1 MTNDAQDIIWLFFF
15 LKLNYRNIAV
25 HVHNIVKKIMH
36 AVDKIELVFHEKK
49 SKVVGRKRE

>member
-15 LKLNYRNIAV
+15 LKLNYRNIEV

-36 AVDKIELVFHEKK
+36 AVDKIGLVFHEKK